1 MKQKLLFI
9 SLLIIGLN
17 CFSQDRI
24 PGTYFTVLAPSGL
37 NIREKP
43 NQNSS
48 ISTTIPFGTEVKADF
63 SKMIPA
69 TINGFTGGWVP
80 VAYEGKDGYTWSQY
94 LAEITIPRQENINN
108 DFRVIQEG
116 AFCGELNYMPDLTW
130 YGIYKTNK
138 PGIRELKKVEIEVV
152 VKSTLKEDEKEAYF
166 GEDNSN
172 ADFLIKTNSDRNS
185 LFLIGSKKPMEEIQ
199 FYGDGS
205 ETIGN
210 SGFLYPEQR
219 KTVFFTGYDELEI
232 KAKEAIYITD
242 GAKCTFERKYELEL
256 SGYDKSRSSKL
267 THNITKDIP
276 YAGAPASSHAGFQAP
291 RIILCGDID
300 NDHKLDLLIYGDQLK
315 ESGDNMGFLI
325 LFLSSG
331 AENNQLVRKV
341 SEWAFKASCEG

>member
-1 MKQKLLFI
+1 MNQKLLFI

-80 VAYEGKDGYTWSQY
+80 VAYEGKDGYAWSQY
-94 LAEITIPRQENINN
+94 LAEITIPGQENINN

-166 GEDNSN
+166 GEDKSN
-172 ADFLIKTNSDRNS
+172 ADFLITKSRAFFAAS
-185 LFLIGSKKPMEEIQ
+185 LALADVKHFW
-199 FYGDGS
+199 
-205 ETIGN
+205 TIAFPAEGFSSRKVLKLSPTICWVN
-210 SGFLYPEQR
+210 VWTSGFISL
-219 KTVFFTGYDELEI
+219 TLVW
-232 KAKEAIYITD
+232 
-242 GAKCTFERKYELEL
+242 L
-256 SGYDKSRSSKL
+256 S
-267 THNITKDIP
+267 N
-276 YAGAPASSHAGFQAP
+276 
-291 RIILCGDID
+291 
-300 NDHKLDLLIYGDQLK
+300 
-315 ESGDNMGFLI
+315 
-325 LFLSSG
+325 
-331 AENNQLVRKV
+331 
-341 SEWAFKASCEG
+341 